1 MVKVALPETT
11 WLEVGDIFVD
21 EDKIKNFENLVNSKK
36 LIGSL
41 IFRMLKKCVL
51 FKIKRS
57 SIWSIRFSRLHL
69 ICKMPFE
76 KMREMYFKQKAVYK
90 YWYAFKVLMI

>member
-51 FKIKRS
+51 FIIKRS
-57 SIWSIRFSRLHL
+57 SIWSIRLSRLHL
-69 ICKMPFE
+69 ICKMPHE

-90 YWYAFKVLMI
+90 YW

>member
-21 EDKIKNFENLVNSKK
+21 EDKIKNFENLVYSKK

-41 IFRMLKKCVL
+41 IFRMLKKMCFV
-51 FKIKRS
+51 
-57 SIWSIRFSRLHL
+57 
-69 ICKMPFE
+69 
-76 KMREMYFKQKAVYK
+76 
-90 YWYAFKVLMI
+90 

>member
-1 MVKVALPETT
+1 MVKVVLFDII

-21 EDKIKNFENLVNSKK
+21 EIEDKIKNFENLVNFKK

-51 FKIKRS
+51 FIIKR
-57 SIWSIRFSRLHL
+57 FL
-69 ICKMPFE
+69 I
-76 KMREMYFKQKAVYK
+76 
-90 YWYAFKVLMI
+90 

>member
-21 EDKIKNFENLVNSKK
+21 EDKIKNFENLVISKK

-41 IFRMLKKCVL
+41 IFRMLKKMCFVYNQ
-51 FKIKRS
+51 KIFNLK
-57 SIWSIRFSRLHL
+57 H
-69 ICKMPFE
+69 
-76 KMREMYFKQKAVYK
+76 Q
-90 YWYAFKVLMI
+90 AFKVTPNL

>member
-36 LIGSL
+36 IDWQFDFQDVKKMCLVYNQK
-41 IFRMLKKCVL
+41 IFNLKHQA
-51 FKIKRS
+51 FKITPN
-57 SIWSIRFSRLHL
+57 L
-69 ICKMPFE
+69 
-76 KMREMYFKQKAVYK
+76 
-90 YWYAFKVLMI
+90 

>member
-1 MVKVALPETT
+1 MVKVVLFEII

-21 EDKIKNFENLVNSKK
+21 EDKIKNFENLVNFKK

-51 FKIKRS
+51 FIIKR
-57 SIWSIRFSRLHL
+57 FL
-69 ICKMPFE
+69 I
-76 KMREMYFKQKAVYK
+76 
-90 YWYAFKVLMI
+90 

>member
-1 MVKVALPETT
+1 MLEILNRVMMVKVALPETT

-41 IFRMLKKCVL
+41 IFRMLKKNVFCL
-51 FKIKRS
+51 
-57 SIWSIRFSRLHL
+57 
-69 ICKMPFE
+69 
-76 KMREMYFKQKAVYK
+76 
-90 YWYAFKVLMI
+90 

>member
-41 IFRMLKKCVL
+41 IFRMLKKMCFVYNQKIFNL
-51 FKIKRS
+51 KHQAFKMAP
-57 SIWSIRFSRLHL
+57 
-69 ICKMPFE
+69 ICKMPLE
-76 KMREMYFKQKAVYK
+76 KMREM
-90 YWYAFKVLMI
+90 

>member
-1 MVKVALPETT
+1 MMVKVALPDTT

-41 IFRMLKKCVL
+41 IFRMLKKMCFVYNQ
-51 FKIKRS
+51 KIFNLK
-57 SIWSIRFSRLHL
+57 L
-69 ICKMPFE
+69 K
-76 KMREMYFKQKAVYK
+76 
-90 YWYAFKVLMI
+90 AFKMTPNL

>member
-41 IFRMLKKCVL
+41 IFRMLKKMCFVYNQ
-51 FKIKRS
+51 KIFNLK
-57 SIWSIRFSRLHL
+57 H
-69 ICKMPFE
+69 
-76 KMREMYFKQKAVYK
+76 Q
-90 YWYAFKVLMI
+90 AFKMTPNL

>member
-1 MVKVALPETT
+1 MVKVALPDTT

-51 FKIKRS
+51 FIIKRS
-57 SIWSIRFSRLHL
+57 SIWSIRLPL
-69 ICKMPFE
+69 E

>member
-57 SIWSIRFSRLHL
+57 SI
-69 ICKMPFE
+69 
-76 KMREMYFKQKAVYK
+76 
-90 YWYAFKVLMI
+90 

>member
-1 MVKVALPETT
+1 MMVKVALPETT

-41 IFRMLKKCVL
+41 IFRMLKKM
-51 FKIKRS
+51 
-57 SIWSIRFSRLHL
+57 RFV
-69 ICKMPFE
+69 
-76 KMREMYFKQKAVYK
+76 YNQKVFNLK
-90 YWYAFKVLMI
+90 H

>member
-21 EDKIKNFENLVNSKK
+21 EDKIKNFENFSKNSKK

-51 FKIKRS
+51 FIFKRS
-57 SIWSIRFSRLHL
+57 SI
-69 ICKMPFE
+69 
-76 KMREMYFKQKAVYK
+76 
-90 YWYAFKVLMI
+90 

>member
-1 MVKVALPETT
+1 MVVKVALPETT
-11 WLEVGDIFVD
+11 WLEVGDIYVD

-51 FKIKRS
+51 FIIKRS
-57 SIWSIRFSRLHL
+57 SIWSIRLSRLHL
-69 ICKMPFE
+69 ICKMPLE

-90 YWYAFKVLMI
+90 YW